1 MLRHRSLPVGE
12 FGRASCMESILIEH
26 GVVVTLDARRRVIR
40 DGAVMIQGSRIADVG
55 KTDDLRRMYTP
66 EHTIDA
72 SRKLVI
78 PGLIDCHVHLAQALI
93 RGCADDVALIDWLG
107 KYVWP
112 LQGNYDAEDGRVSAQ
127 LCMLEM
133 IKSGTTSFIE
143 SMIHTRYGFDG
154 IAKALEQSGMRGC
167 LAKTIMDTP
176 AYGRKQMMHQGM
188 IEDGEKSL
196 AETVNMIDR
205 WNGKANGRIAVWF
218 GPRSLGACSKAL
230 YEKIAEEA
238 AKRKTGITMHLCEVQ
253 EDLRYAHRKFK
264 KSPVAFAKEVG
275 LLGPRTVLAH
285 AVWLT
290 DRDMAILSKTHTSVC
305 HCPWSNSKLAS
316 GIARIP
322 EMIKKGVN
330 VALGCDGGP
339 SNNAYDMITEMKL
352 AACIH
357 KVRLSNPITMPA
369 QKILELSTIGG
380 ARATGMEEK
389 IGSLE
394 QGKLADIV
402 LVNLDSVHMVPNNN
416 FISDLVYAGCGADVD
431 TVIIDGKIVMEGKRV
446 KTLDERE
453 IIQQAREKASA
464 LVERTG
470 LRPMTLSTYV

>member
-1 MLRHRSLPVGE
+1 
-12 FGRASCMESILIEH
+12 MESILIEH

-40 DGAVMIQGSRIADVG
+40 DGAVMIQGSGIIEVG
-55 KTDDLRRMYTP
+55 KTGELHRKYAP

-112 LQGNYDAEDGRVSAQ
+112 LQGNYDRQDGRISAR

-154 IAKALEQSGMRGC
+154 IANAVEESGMRGC
-167 LAKTIMDTP
+167 LAKTIMDMP
-176 AYGRKQMMHQGM
+176 AYGRKQMMHPGM
-188 IEDGEKSL
+188 VEDGEKSL
-196 AETVNMIDR
+196 YETGQMIDR
-205 WNGKANGRIAVWF
+205 WNGKADGRIRVWF
-218 GPRSLGACSKAL
+218 GPRSLGACSKSV
-230 YEKIAEEA
+230 YERIADEA
-238 AKRKTGITMHLCEVQ
+238 SRRKAGITMHLCEVR
-253 EDLRYAHRKFK
+253 EDVKYARRKFG

-285 AVWLT
+285 AVWLA
-290 DRDMAILSKTHTSVC
+290 DRDIGILSKARTSVC
-305 HCPWSNSKLAS
+305 HCPSSNSKLAS
-316 GIARIP
+316 GIAPVP
-322 EMIKKGVN
+322 EMLERGVN

-339 SNNAYDMITEMKL
+339 SNNTYDMIREMKL

-357 KVRLSNPITMPA
+357 KARLLDPMTMPA
-369 QKILELSTIGG
+369 QSVLEMATIGG
-380 ARATGMEEK
+380 ARAIGMQNQL
-389 IGSLE
+389 GTLE
-394 QGKLADIV
+394 PGKLADIV

-416 FISDLVYAGCGADVD
+416 YVSDLVYAGCGADVD
-431 TVIIDGKIVMEGKRV
+431 TVIVDGEVIMEHRNV
-446 KTLDERE
+446 KTLNEHE
-453 IIQQAREKASA
+453 IIQRARERASG
-464 LVERTG
+464 LLERTG
-470 LRPMTLSTYV
+470 LKPMND

>member
-1 MLRHRSLPVGE
+1 MQSVLV
-12 FGRASCMESILIEH
+12 EH

-40 DGAVMIQGSRIADVG
+40 DGAVMIEGSRITDVG
-55 KTDDLRRMYTP
+55 EADELCRKYAP

-78 PGLIDCHVHLAQALI
+78 PGLVDCHVHLAQALI

-112 LQGNYDAEDGRVSAQ
+112 LQGNYEAEDGRVSAQ

-154 IAKALEQSGMRGC
+154 IARALEASGMRGF

-176 AYGRKQMMHQGM
+176 AYGRKQMMHPGM

-196 AETVNMIDR
+196 KETVEMFDR
-205 WNGKANGRIAVWF
+205 WNGKANGRIGVWF
-218 GPRSLGACSKAL
+218 GPRSLGACSKEL

-238 AKRKTGITMHLCEVQ
+238 AKRKAGITMHLCEIE
-253 EDLRYAHRKFK
+253 EDVKYARRKFG
-264 KSPVAFAKEVG
+264 KSPFAFANEVG

-290 DRDMAILSKTHTSVC
+290 DRDVGILNKKRASVC
-305 HCPWSNSKLAS
+305 HCPSSNSKLAS
-316 GIARIP
+316 GIARVP
-322 EMIKKGVN
+322 EMLGRGVN

-339 SNNAYDMITEMKL
+339 SNNTYDMIREMKL

-357 KVRLSNPITMPA
+357 KARLLDPITMPA
-369 QKILELSTIGG
+369 QSVLEMATIGG
-380 ARATGMEEK
+380 ARAVGMQNEL
-389 IGSLE
+389 GTLE
-394 QGKLADIV
+394 PGKLADIV
-402 LVNLDSVHMVPNNN
+402 LVSLDSVHMVPNNN
-416 FISDLVYAGCGADVD
+416 YVSDLVYAGCGTDVD
-431 TVIIDGKIVMEGKRV
+431 TVIIDGKIVMEHRNV
-446 KTLDERE
+446 KTLNEQE
-453 IIQQAREKASA
+453 IIRQARERASGLLEKAGI
-464 LVERTG
+464 E
-470 LRPMTLSTYV
+470 PMNL

>member
-1 MLRHRSLPVGE
+1 
-12 FGRASCMESILIEH
+12 MESILIEH

-40 DGAVMIQGSRIADVG
+40 DGAVMTEGSRITDVG
-55 KTDDLRRMYTP
+55 KTEELHNKYTP
-66 EHTIDA
+66 EHRIDA

-112 LQGNYDAEDGRVSAQ
+112 LQGNYTADDGKVSAQ

-143 SMIHTRYGFDG
+143 SMLHTRYGFDG
-154 IAKALEQSGMRGC
+154 IAKTLEQSGMRGC

-176 AYGRKQMMHQGM
+176 AYGRKQMMHPGM

-196 AETVNMIDR
+196 SETITMIER
-205 WNGKANGRIAVWF
+205 WDGKAGGRIRVWF
-218 GPRSLGACSKAL
+218 GPRSLGACSKPL
-230 YEKIAEEA
+230 YERIAEEA
-238 AKRKTGITMHLCEVQ
+238 AERNAGITMHLCEVQ
-253 EDLRYAHRKFK
+253 EDLRYARRKFK
-264 KSPVAFAKEVG
+264 KSPVAFANEVG
-275 LLGPRTVLAH
+275 LLSSRTVLAH

-290 DRDMAILSKTHTSVC
+290 DRDIATLSKTKTSVS
-305 HCPWSNSKLAS
+305 HCPSSNSKLAS
-316 GIARIP
+316 GIARVP
-322 EMIKKGVN
+322 EMLKSGVN

-339 SNNAYDMITEMKL
+339 SNNSYDMIREMKL

-357 KVRLSNPITMPA
+357 KVRLLDPMTMPA
-369 QKILELSTIGG
+369 EMVLEMATARG
-380 ARATGMEEK
+380 ARA
-389 IGSLE
+389 IGAQNELGTLE

-416 FISDLVYAGCGADVD
+416 HVSDLVYAGCGTDVE
-431 TVIIDGKIVMEGKRV
+431 TVIIDGKIVMEQRNV
-446 KTLDERE
+446 KTLNEQE
-453 IIQQAREKASA
+453 IIQQAREKANA
-464 LVERTG
+464 LLERTG
-470 LRPMTLSTYV
+470 LKAKAS

>member
-1 MLRHRSLPVGE
+1 
-12 FGRASCMESILIEH
+12 MESILIEH

-40 DGAVMIQGSRIADVG
+40 DGAVMIEGSRITDVG
-55 KTDDLRRMYTP
+55 KTDDLHRKYAP

-93 RGCADDVALIDWLG
+93 RGCADDASLLDWLG

-112 LQGNYDAEDGRVSAQ
+112 LQGNYDAEDGRVSAR

-154 IAKALEQSGMRGC
+154 IAKALEESGMRGC

-176 AYGRKQMMHQGM
+176 AYGRKQMMHPGM

-196 AETVNMIDR
+196 AETIEMIAR

-238 AKRKTGITMHLCEVQ
+238 AKRKAGITMHLCEVQ
-253 EDLRYAHRKFK
+253 EDVRYARRRFR
-264 KSPVAFAKEVG
+264 KSPVAFANEVG
-275 LLGPRTVLAH
+275 LLNPRTVLAH

-290 DRDMAILSKTHTSVC
+290 DRDIATFSKTRTNIS
-305 HCPWSNSKLAS
+305 HCPSSNTKLAS
-316 GIARIP
+316 GIARVP
-322 EMIKKGVN
+322 EMLNKGVN

-339 SNNAYDMITEMKL
+339 SNNAYDMIREMKL
-352 AACIH
+352 AACVH
-357 KVRLSNPITMPA
+357 KVRLCDPTTMPA
-369 QKILELSTIGG
+369 EKVLEMAALGG
-380 ARATGMEEK
+380 ARAIGMQDK
-389 IGSLE
+389 LGTLE
-394 QGKLADIV
+394 PGKLADIV
-402 LVNLDSVHMVPNNN
+402 LVNLNSVHMVPNNN
-416 FISDLVYAGCGADVD
+416 YVSDLVYAGCGADVD
-431 TVIIDGKIVMEGKRV
+431 TVIVDGKMVMEERNV

-453 IIQQAREKASA
+453 IIQQARERASA
-464 LVERTG
+464 LLERTG
-470 LRPMTLSTYV
+470 LKPTTLSSYC

>member
-1 MLRHRSLPVGE
+1 
-12 FGRASCMESILIEH
+12 MESILIEH
-26 GVVVTLDARRRVIR
+26 GVVATLDARRRVIR
-40 DGAVMIQGSRIADVG
+40 DGAVMIEGSRIIDVG
-55 KTDDLRRMYTP
+55 ETDELHRTYAA
-66 EHTIDA
+66 EHTINA

-78 PGLIDCHVHLAQALI
+78 PGFIDCHVHLAQALI
-93 RGCADDVALIDWLG
+93 RGCADDVSLLDWLG

-112 LQGNYDAEDGRVSAQ
+112 LQGNYNAEDGRVSAR

-154 IAKALEQSGMRGC
+154 IANAVEESGMRGC

-196 AETVNMIDR
+196 AETITMIER
-205 WNGKANGRIAVWF
+205 WDGKANGRIGVWF
-218 GPRSLGACSKAL
+218 GPRSLGACSKSL

-238 AKRKTGITMHLCEVQ
+238 ARRKAGITMHLCEVK
-253 EDLRYAHRKFK
+253 EDLKYARRKFK

-290 DRDMAILSKTHTSVC
+290 DHDIAALSNTRTNIS
-305 HCPWSNSKLAS
+305 HCPSSNTKLAS
-316 GIARIP
+316 GIARVP
-322 EMIKKGVN
+322 EMLKKGVN

-339 SNNAYDMITEMKL
+339 SNNAYDMIREMKL

-357 KVRLSNPITMPA
+357 KVRLYDPMTMSA
-369 QKILELSTIGG
+369 ETVLQMATVGG
-380 ARATGMEEK
+380 ARA
-389 IGSLE
+389 IGAEDRLGTLE
-394 QGKLADIV
+394 QGKLADIA

-431 TVIIDGKIVMEGKRV
+431 TVIIDGRVVMEQRNV
-446 KTLDERE
+446 KTLNEHE
-453 IIQQAREKASA
+453 IVQQARERAGA
-464 LVERTG
+464 LLNRTD
-470 LRPMTLSTYV
+470 LKPTTLSSCS

>member
-1 MLRHRSLPVGE
+1 
-12 FGRASCMESILIEH
+12 MESILIEH

-40 DGAVMIQGSRIADVG
+40 DGAVMIESSRITDVG
-55 KTDDLRRMYTP
+55 KTDELLRKYAP

-78 PGLIDCHVHLAQALI
+78 PGFIDCHVHLAQALI
-93 RGCADDVALIDWLG
+93 RGCADDVSLLDWLG

-112 LQGNYDAEDGRVSAQ
+112 LQGNYDADDGRVGAR

-154 IAKALEQSGMRGC
+154 IAKAVEESGMRGY

-196 AETVNMIDR
+196 AETVAMFDR
-205 WNGKANGRIAVWF
+205 WNGEANGRIGVWF

-230 YEKIAEEA
+230 YEKIAEQA
-238 AKRKTGITMHLCEVQ
+238 AKRKAGVTMHLCEVQ
-253 EDLRYAHRKFK
+253 EDVRYARRKFK
-264 KSPVAFAKEVG
+264 KSPVEFANEVG
-275 LLGPRTVLAH
+275 LIGPRTVLAH

-290 DRDMAILSKTHTSVC
+290 DRDIATLSKKRTSIS
-305 HCPWSNSKLAS
+305 HCPWSNTKLAS
-316 GIARIP
+316 GIARVP
-322 EMIKKGVN
+322 EMLEKGVN

-339 SNNAYDMITEMKL
+339 SNNAYDMIREMKL

-357 KVRLSNPITMPA
+357 KVRLYDPMTMPA
-369 QKILELSTIGG
+369 ERVLEMATVGG
-380 ARATGMEEK
+380 ARAIGMQDK
-389 IGSLE
+389 LGSLE
-394 QGKLADIV
+394 PGKLADIA

-416 FISDLVYAGCGADVD
+416 YVSDLVYAGCGADVD
-431 TVIIDGKIVMEGKRV
+431 TVIIDGEIIMEQRNV
-446 KTLDERE
+446 KTLNEQE
-453 IIQQAREKASA
+453 IIQQARERASG
-464 LVERTG
+464 LLERTR
-470 LRPMTLSTYV
+470 LKPVNV

>member
-1 MLRHRSLPVGE
+1 MSE
-12 FGRASCMESILIEH
+12 FGRAPLMESILIEH
-26 GVVVTLDARRRVIR
+26 GVLVTLDTRRRVIR
-40 DGAVMIQGSRIADVG
+40 DGAVMIEGSRIADVG
-55 KTDDLRRMYTP
+55 KTDDLRRMYAP

-154 IAKALEQSGMRGC
+154 IAKALKESGMRGC

-176 AYGRKQMMHQGM
+176 AYGRKQMMHPGM

-196 AETVNMIDR
+196 AETISMIDR
-205 WNGKANGRIAVWF
+205 WNGKANDRIAVWF
-218 GPRSLGACSKAL
+218 GPRSLGACSKRL

-238 AKRKTGITMHLCEVQ
+238 AERNAGVTMHLCEVQ
-253 EDLRYAHRKFK
+253 EDVEYARRKFK
-264 KSPVAFAKEVG
+264 KSPVAFADEVG
-275 LLGPRTVLAH
+275 LLGPRTVFAH

-290 DRDMAILSKTHTSVC
+290 DRDIATVSKTRTSIS
-305 HCPWSNSKLAS
+305 HCPWSNTKLSS
-316 GIARIP
+316 GIARVP
-322 EMIKKGVN
+322 EMLKKGVN

-339 SNNAYDMITEMKL
+339 SNNAYDMIREMKL

-357 KVRLSNPITMPA
+357 KVRLHDPLTMA
-369 QKILELSTIGG
+369 AEGVLEMATVRG
-380 ARATGMEEK
+380 ARAIGMQDK
-389 IGSLE
+389 LGALE
-394 QGKLADIV
+394 PGKLADIV

-416 FISDLVYAGCGADVD
+416 YVSDLVYAGCGADVD
-431 TVIIDGKIVMEGKRV
+431 TVIIDGQIIMEQRKV
-446 KTLDERE
+446 KTLNEQE
-453 IIQQAREKASA
+453 ILRQARERASG
-464 LVERTG
+464 LLERTG
-470 LRPMTLSTYV
+470 LKPINL